1 MELNASCFAAV
12 TIWEKKWRTACYFS
26 LLCGT
31 AAKCQF
37 CSMVITVVVC
47 HPINSATNISVKNVL
62 NTIFKTTQ

>member
-26 LLCGT
+26 PLCGT

-37 CSMVITVVVC
+37 C
-47 HPINSATNISVKNVL
+47 L
-62 NTIFKTTQ
+62 NGDYCSRLSSYQFCSKYQCNKCAKYNF